1 MVSSQV
7 TLKIGPTSDRNRQFN
22 RPVIGGRVGARMGMS
37 HGDLMARYW
46 LRIGQHI
53 GQHIGPIW
61 SRFPADLIYDG
72 CRYRHQIYRRYRKDS
87 GSKSVADPDMEPLV
101 RSNADL

>member
-22 RPVIGGRVGARMGMS
+22 RPVIGGRVGARVGMS
-37 HGDLMARYW
+37 H
-46 LRIGQHI
+46 
-53 GQHIGPIW
+53 
-61 SRFPADLIYDG
+61 ADLIYDG